1 MSQVKNN
8 SAGSK
13 AEVGDVGT
21 YLDPLKGKEATLEL
35 NSLVNT
41 SFNFKLQYSPS
52 LFALRSLV
60 NPVYS
65 VSSTCLL
72 LQEERVVTLLKAAL
86 LSSFSEYFFCYF

>member
-13 AEVGDVGT
+13 AEVRDVGT

-52 LFALRSLV
+52 LFALRSSV

-65 VSSTCLL
+65 LQKHLFTTARGESSNFAKGSIVEL
-72 LQEERVVTLLKAAL
+72 
-86 LSSFSEYFFCYF
+86 F